1 MFVAQTAEQ
10 RKLRTWLEAHYQ
22 PDEIQLV
29 EVITN
34 NAVRIVSR
42 DYTSALVVYQQDGTI
57 RLIGSDEEP
66 C

>member
-42 DYTSALVVYQQDGTI
+42 D
-57 RLIGSDEEP
+57 
-66 C
+66 